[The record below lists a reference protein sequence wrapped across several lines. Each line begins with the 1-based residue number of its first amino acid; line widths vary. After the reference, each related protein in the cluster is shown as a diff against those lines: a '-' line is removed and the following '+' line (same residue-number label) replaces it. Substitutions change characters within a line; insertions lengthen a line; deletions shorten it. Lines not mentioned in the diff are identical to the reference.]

1 MDMNT
6 FLATTASV
14 HPLVW
19 VHAIFLWLLFAALT
33 GYLAP
38 EDGSKDKAHK
48 AAEVAMYLMLSV
60 SLPVIILGISYHI

>member
-1 MDMNT
+1 MNT

-19 VHAIFLWLLFAALT
+19 VLAILLWLVFAMWTA
-33 GYLAP
+33 YLAP
-38 EDGSKDKAHK
+38 SHRSEDKAHK
-48 AAEVAMYLMLSV
+48 AAEAAIYVMLGL